1 MKLYNGAHVMVKTTA
16 AESPKPR
23 GLLQSCFILLTLI
36 FSILCVTLLSDA
48 SGVEVG
54 PSPFLDLK
62 RFQLGWRRVV
72 SCAQSTQELIV
83 EGNNAAQSCPP
94 VTDHPLKSS

>member
-1 MKLYNGAHVMVKTTA
+1 MTSYNGAHVMVKTTA

-36 FSILCVTLLSDA
+36 PSILCVTLFSDA

-54 PSPFLDLK
+54 PLPILDFEK
-62 RFQLGWRRVV
+62 I
-72 SCAQSTQELIV
+72 SA
-83 EGNNAAQSCPP
+83 
-94 VTDHPLKSS
+94 